1 MNEKVM
7 EISFNIISY
16 AGDAK
21 AQAMEAIQLV
31 KAGNIEEARQKVE
44 EARKG
49 MVQAHHFQTELVHA
63 EAQGEK
69 TEMSVILVHAQDH
82 LMTSMTFQQLAEE
95 IIEVYAR
102 LEQK

>member
-1 MNEKVM
+1 MNEKIM

-21 AQAMEAIQLV
+21 AQAMEAIQLA
-31 KAGNIEEARQKVE
+31 KAGQIEEARQKIE
-44 EARKG
+44 EARQG
-49 MVQAHHFQTELVHA
+49 MVKAHHFQTELVHA
-63 EAQGEK
+63 EANGEK

-82 LMTSMTFQQLAEE
+82 LMTSMTFQQLAQE

-102 LEQK
+102 LETK